1 MESIFARLNYYLS
14 LARSLKGIHKRQ
26 HNAISN
32 ASSFYLVNGK
42 LLVALKYYNNCYT
55 PWICH
60 MPFVANSVWRN
71 VKNVLVMLYVGKYN
85 RAITQPEWRTNCYS
99 RKIFE
104 GTCVCLITS
113 ILFPMWLIHLF
124 IPTNYPSVMSQK
136 VKIEKTMWYGDM
148 MAYSIIHMMMTDMQL
163 WQLLCYLNEALK

>member
-124 IPTNYPSVMSQK
+124 IPTNYPCVVSQK
-136 VKIEKTMWYGDM
+136 VENRENNVVWRHDDIFNN
-148 MAYSIIHMMMTDMQL
+148 A
-163 WQLLCYLNEALK
+163 